1 MEAKPE
7 LEEVSPNRR
16 GRSYAPRHYNYAA
29 REGHNRRLGEQGEAF
44 VVGLEKHRLAR
55 LGREDLVDEVE
66 WTSKVRG
73 DGAGYDIRSFNADT
87 DQELFI
93 EVKTTNSGKYQPFM
107 ISDNEVAFSEEH
119 PDQYSLYRV
128 FQFKS
133 DPRMF
138 TLDGN
143 IREHVNLLVWEYS
156 ATFK

>member
-1 MEAKPE
+1 MRGEE
-7 LEEVSPNRR
+7 FVLSLEK
-16 GRSYAPRHYNYAA
+16 
-29 REGHNRRLGEQGEAF
+29 RRLAG
-44 VVGLEKHRLAR
+44 
-55 LGREDLVDEVE
+55 LGRKDLAKEIE

-87 DQELFI
+87 DKELFI
-93 EVKTTNSGKYQPFM
+93 EVKTTNSGKYQPFI

-133 DPRMF
+133 GPRMF
-138 TLDGN
+138 TLDGC
-143 IREHVNLLVWEYS
+143 IREHVNLLAREYS